1 MYSGDIRIYR
11 YYLYLFSI
19 KLFIIKGDII
29 LPEEIK
35 TEIPEKLAEFIDKL
49 TGEGYFNS
57 RDDFARCSME
67 IIAQLYGMAKTSKKG
82 KSLLDVL
89 KDNGFAEAVA
99 TTAPKVQAQPVK
111 PQPVT
116 TTSPQPHTVELTSEE
131 YDIIDLFA
139 GLTFEFEDTLHAKYT
154 MELMKMAKPP
164 VTKTRFVTLLEGLIY
179 KSKLEKGEHNKKT
192 IWKIIDRY

>member
-1 MYSGDIRIYR
+1 M
-11 YYLYLFSI
+11 
-19 KLFIIKGDII
+19 
-29 LPEEIK
+29 PEEIK
-35 TEIPEKLAEFIDKL
+35 TKIPTKLAEFIDKL
-49 TGEGYFNS
+49 TKDGYFNS

-89 KDNGFAEAVA
+89 QDNGSANAATPIPKTLAKPVAKVA
-99 TTAPKVQAQPVK
+99 TPPPAKTE
-111 PQPVT
+111 
-116 TTSPQPHTVELTSEE
+116 ELTNLE

-154 MELMKMAKPP
+154 MELMKLAKPP
-164 VTKTRFVTLLEGLIY
+164 VTKTQFITLLEGLVY

>member
-1 MYSGDIRIYR
+1 MGDN
-11 YYLYLFSI
+11 
-19 KLFIIKGDII
+19 I

-35 TEIPEKLAEFIDKL
+35 TEIPAKLAEFIDKL
-49 TGEGYFNS
+49 TKDGYFNS

-89 KDNGFAEAVA
+89 QDNGSSKTA
-99 TTAPKVQAQPVK
+99 TPAPKMLSKPIPPKPKAKAAP
-111 PQPVT
+111 PQPQT
-116 TTSPQPHTVELTSEE
+116 EELSNEE

-139 GLTFEFEDTLHAKYT
+139 GVTFEFEDTLHAKYT
-154 MELMKMAKPP
+154 MELMKLAKPP
-164 VTKTRFVTLLEGLIY
+164 VTKTQFITLLEGLVY

>member
-1 MYSGDIRIYR
+1 M
-11 YYLYLFSI
+11 
-19 KLFIIKGDII
+19 
-29 LPEEIK
+29 PEEIK
-35 TEIPEKLAEFIDKL
+35 TEIPAKLAEFIDKL
-49 TGEGYFNS
+49 TEEGYFNS
-57 RDDFARCSME
+57 REDFARCSME
-67 IIAQLYGMAKTSKKG
+67 IIAQLYGIAKTSKKG

-89 KDNGFAEAVA
+89 QDNGSSQAA
-99 TTAPKVQAQPVK
+99 TPTTKVQSKPVQ
-111 PQPVT
+111 PQPET
-116 TTSPQPHTVELTSEE
+116 KADLLQPKTEELTSKE

-164 VTKTRFVTLLEGLIY
+164 VTKTQFVTLLEGLVY

>member
-1 MYSGDIRIYR
+1 M
-11 YYLYLFSI
+11 
-19 KLFIIKGDII
+19 
-29 LPEEIK
+29 PEEIK
-35 TEIPEKLAEFIDKL
+35 TKVPTKLAEFIDKL
-49 TGEGYFNS
+49 TEEGFFNS

-82 KSLLDVL
+82 KSLLDVI
-89 KDNGFAEAVA
+89 KDNGSAQKVA
-99 TTAPKVQAQPVK
+99 TKVQTKPVQTQPK
-111 PQPVT
+111 PIAKAPSQPQT
-116 TTSPQPHTVELTSEE
+116 EELTNVE

-139 GLTFEFEDTLHAKYT
+139 GVTFEFEDTLHAKYI

-164 VTKTRFVTLLEGLIY
+164 VTKAQFITILEGLIY

>member
-1 MYSGDIRIYR
+1 MGDN
-11 YYLYLFSI
+11 
-19 KLFIIKGDII
+19 I

-35 TEIPEKLAEFIDKL
+35 TEIPVKLAEFIDKL
-49 TGEGYFNS
+49 TKDGYFNS

-89 KDNGFAEAVA
+89 QDNGSSKAATPTPKTIAKPVQPKPVVKVA
-99 TTAPKVQAQPVK
+99 TPPPAKTE
-111 PQPVT
+111 
-116 TTSPQPHTVELTSEE
+116 ELTNEE

-139 GLTFEFEDTLHAKYT
+139 GVTFEFEDTLHAKYT
-154 MELMKMAKPP
+154 MELMKLAKPP
-164 VTKTRFVTLLEGLIY
+164 VTKTQFITLLEGLVY

>member
-1 MYSGDIRIYR
+1 M
-11 YYLYLFSI
+11 
-19 KLFIIKGDII
+19 
-29 LPEEIK
+29 PEEIK
-35 TEIPEKLAEFIDKL
+35 TEIPAKLAEFIDKL
-49 TGEGYFNS
+49 TEDGYFNS

-89 KDNGFAEAVA
+89 QDNGSTKA
-99 TTAPKVQAQPVK
+99 TTPKKPSEPVLQKQEAKGAPQRAK
-111 PQPVT
+111 T
-116 TTSPQPHTVELTSEE
+116 EELSNVE

-154 MELMKMAKPP
+154 MELMKIAKPP
-164 VTKTRFVTLLEGLIY
+164 MTKAQFVTLLEGLVY
-179 KSKLEKGEHNKKT
+179 KNKLEKGTHNKKT

>member
-1 MYSGDIRIYR
+1 MGDN
-11 YYLYLFSI
+11 
-19 KLFIIKGDII
+19 I

-35 TEIPEKLAEFIDKL
+35 TEIPAKLAEFIDKL
-49 TGEGYFNS
+49 TKDGYFNS

-89 KDNGFAEAVA
+89 QDNGSSKTATPKMLSKPIQPKPEAKG
-99 TTAPKVQAQPVK
+99 APQQPK
-111 PQPVT
+111 T
-116 TTSPQPHTVELTSEE
+116 EELTNVE

-154 MELMKMAKPP
+154 MELMKLAKPP
-164 VTKTRFVTLLEGLIY
+164 VTKTQFITLLEGLIY